1 MLGSP
6 VPIESMDA
14 LHDLRVLDLG
24 EDVSNA
30 YATRLLA
37 DLGAEVVKI
46 ELPGRGD
53 SLRTWG
59 PFPPGREGDPEAG
72 GLFHYLNS
80 GKKSV
85 ALDLQDPA
93 DYRAFLLLVRGVDLI
108 VASGARGTLEPLGC
122 DFATLRAENPRLA
135 MVRVSG
141 FGETGP
147 WSGRPETEFV
157 AQAAGGWVSAH
168 GRPEEDPVQC
178 GGRLAEY
185 HMAGYAAATAL
196 TAVRAC
202 RDTGEATLVDVCGME
217 AFVGTLP
224 YPMLFAQNLAAV
236 GMPPPQQRFTPVPG
250 ALKVKDGW
258 VGINSLTAQ
267 KWSDICVLLE
277 APEFADRQ
285 KDIQTKP
292 EVQKAFFA
300 QIQGWLAEH
309 TVEEVVALAQ
319 AFRIP
324 SGPMGNGASMPAYEQ
339 VRERPFFLK
348 DPSGEFER
356 PGFPF
361 RMSVSGPKLRGPAPT
376 LGADT
381 NRMQESPWPPR
392 ELAPPKHP
400 TDSGEPYQPFAG
412 MRVLDLGTFWAG
424 PYLGMYLATLGADVV
439 KIESVQRPDGYRFIQ
454 TFTQLGEKWYEMG
467 GSYQAT
473 NLGKRDLTLDLSQEE
488 GRELFCELVKQA
500 DVVLENFSPRVME
513 NFGLGWEELRAIRP
527 ELLMVRMPGFGLEGP
542 WKDWVAYA
550 LVLEQVTGMNWVT
563 GHADGDPLNPGGFLD
578 CVVSMHAAT
587 ALQAALWHRERTGE
601 GQLIE
606 MPQFETALCLT
617 AEQTITHSMRGEV
630 LERQGNRHPI
640 FAPQGSYQAAD
651 GRWVSLSVRDDQ
663 DWERLVVAIGSPDW
677 AAVPALMS
685 AAGRQAAHDALDAHL
700 ADWMSQRSADQAVE
714 QILSAKVPVAK
725 NLIPGAESYGH
736 EHFEAREWFETLNH
750 PYSGDK
756 RYPKFPVR
764 FSFGPERQYS
774 GNAPLLG
781 EHNEEI
787 LRQALDLSPERIAQL
802 EKSQIIGSKPQ
813 R

>member
-1 MLGSP
+1 
-6 VPIESMDA
+6 MDA
-14 LHDLRVLDLG
+14 LHDLRVLDFG

-37 DLGAEVVKI
+37 DLGADVVKI
-46 ELPGRGD
+46 EFPGRGD
-53 SLRTWG
+53 SLRAWG
-59 PFPPGREGDPEAG
+59 PFPLGREGDPEAG
-72 GLFHYLNS
+72 GLFLYLNA

-85 ALDLQDPA
+85 ALDLEAPA
-93 DYRAFLLLVRGVDLI
+93 DYRAFLDLVRGADLM

-122 DFATLRAENPRLA
+122 DFTTLRAENPRLA

-168 GRPEEDPVQC
+168 GRPAEDPVQC

-185 HMAGYAAATAL
+185 HMASYAAATAL
-196 TAVRAC
+196 TAVRAS
-202 RDTGEATLVDVCGME
+202 RDTGQPTLVDVCGME

-250 ALKVKDGW
+250 ALKVQDGW
-258 VGINSLTAQ
+258 VGMNALTAQ
-267 KWSDICVLLE
+267 SWSDICVLLE

-292 EVQKAFFA
+292 EVQQAFSA

-324 SGPMGNGASMPAYEQ
+324 SGPMGNGASIPAYEQ
-339 VRERPFFLK
+339 HRERPFFVE

-361 RMSVSGPKLRGPAPT
+361 RMSASGPKLRGPAPR

-381 NRMQESPWPPR
+381 DPLRAAPWPVR
-392 ELAPPKHP
+392 DLAPPTRP
-400 TDSGEPYQPFAG
+400 TEASQPYLPFAG

-454 TFTQLGEKWYEMG
+454 TFSQLGEKWYEMG
-467 GSYQAT
+467 GSFQAT
-473 NLGKRDLTLDLSQEE
+473 NLGKRELTLDLRQTE
-488 GRELFCELVKQA
+488 GREIFCEMVKEA
-500 DVVLENFSPRVME
+500 DVVLENFSPRVMD
-513 NFGLGWEELRAIRP
+513 NFGLGWEQLQAIRP

-542 WKDWVAYA
+542 WRDWVAYA
-550 LVLEQVTGMNWVT
+550 LVLEQVAGMNWVT
-563 GHADGDPLNPGGFLD
+563 GHAGGDPLNPGGFLD

-606 MPQFETALCLT
+606 MPQLETALCLT
-617 AEQTITHSMRGEV
+617 AEQTIAHSMREEV
-630 LERQGNRHPI
+630 LVRQGNRHRV
-640 FAPQGSYQAAD
+640 FAPQGTYRSSD
-651 GRWVSLSVRDDQ
+651 DRWVSLSVRDDQ
-663 DWERLVVAIGSPDW
+663 DWERLVAAMGAPAW
-677 AAVPALMS
+677 ATASGLAS
-685 AAGRQAAHDALDAHL
+685 AAGRQEAHDALDAGL
-700 ADWMSQRSADQAVE
+700 AGWMSKRNADEAVE
-714 QILSAKVPVAK
+714 KILAAGVPVAK
-725 NLIPGAESYGH
+725 NLIPGSESYGH
-736 EHFEAREWFETLNH
+736 EHFEAREWFETLQH
-750 PYSGDK
+750 PHSGEK
-756 RYPKFPVR
+756 RYPKFPFR
-764 FSFGPERQYS
+764 FSFGPERHYT

-787 LRQALDLSPERIAQL
+787 LREDLDLSPERIAQL
-802 EKSQIIGSKPQ
+802 EKSKIIGSKPL